1 MPTRPRNIDSRH
13 QKIGRKLL
21 QEMGYYKTNLFEK
34 GKHLATLINTT
45 HPGVQIQ
52 FLHFSLSLERR

>member
-1 MPTRPRNIDSRH
+1 
-13 QKIGRKLL
+13 
-21 QEMGYYKTNLFEK
+21 MGYYKKNLFEK